1 MKQYKIGIVLSGG
14 GARGIAHIGI
24 LQALEEAGIFPE
36 VIAGSSAGSI
46 AGAFYAHGYS
56 PQEMLQ
62 IIKEIGYLRAI
73 RPGIGRMGL
82 IHARSLE
89 KVLRKYVTKT
99 FEELDKKLYVC
110 ATSLRWGDARYFS
123 SGDVVTPVVA
133 SSAVPV
139 MVTPVTIDDELYTDG
154 GVVNN
159 FPIDPIEGSAELLL
173 GAAVNPI
180 SYDRGVI
187 RSMKSVA
194 ERTFFLTLRQNEKER
209 KERVDWLV
217 EPQELYKYGILDVR
231 KADKIYKIGYEA
243 TLRRLEEQNPLDQLP
258 AAIKIA

>member
-1 MKQYKIGIVLSGG
+1 MTQYKIGIVLSGG

-36 VIAGSSAGSI
+36 IISGSSAGSI

-62 IIKEIGYLRAI
+62 IIKEIAYLRAI
-73 RPGIGRMGL
+73 RPGIGKMGL
-82 IHARSLE
+82 IHSRSLE
-89 KVLRKYVTKT
+89 KVLRKYIHKD
-99 FEELDKKLYVC
+99 FEDLEKKLYVC
-110 ATSLRWGDARYFS
+110 ATSLRWGEARYFS
-123 SGDVVTPVVA
+123 SGDLVTPVVA

-139 MVTPVTIDDELYTDG
+139 MLSPVPIDNELYTDG

-159 FPIDPIEGSAELLL
+159 FPIDPIEGRAEILL

-180 SYDRGVI
+180 CYDPGVI

-194 ERTFFLTLRQNEKER
+194 ERTFFLSLRQNERDR
-209 KERVDWLV
+209 KVRVDWLV
-217 EPQELYKYGILDVR
+217 EPQELYKFGILDVR

-243 TLRRLEEQNPLDQLP
+243 TLRRLEEQNPLELLKS
-258 AAIKIA
+258 IKIA